1 MATRIFYLYRYQLL
15 PIDVQPTLL
24 YDLKDLISKKN
35 QYFHQAVMSLKESWK
50 DPAKKR
56 YSYDIYRHT
65 EKSIMLIASRQKNV
79 KLIREDH
86 TERDV
91 DSFPF
96 GYVII
101 DNDKEHQIIAIQ
113 ESTELRAK
121 TILKKIEKA
130 LQHFLAK
137 RYLIIKISPIY
148 NEDNFWDFV
157 SKHEEKITSLS
168 FDLITPNMSNISSRL
183 SEDLKKTAKATG
195 TVETNLKFNAASKGT
210 LKLSQDNHE
219 LDGLVNY
226 AAQGGGGIFVKVK
239 GARLGF
245 DSNDFQ
251 LTLEVED
258 SQIKDTLENII
269 TLMRNKANDGSN
281 R

>member
-1 MATRIFYLYRYQLL
+1 MATRVFYLYRYQLL

-24 YDLKDLISKKN
+24 YDLKDLIAQKN
-35 QYFHQAVMSLKESWK
+35 KYFHQAVMSLKESWK
-50 DPAKKR
+50 DTSKKK
-56 YSYDIYRHT
+56 YWYEIYRHT
-65 EKSIMLIASRQKNV
+65 EKSIMLITSRQKNV
-79 KLIREDH
+79 KVIREDH
-86 TERDV
+86 TEKDV

-96 GYVII
+96 CYVII
-101 DNDKEHQIIAIQ
+101 DNDKDNQIIAIQ
-113 ESTELRAK
+113 ESTEFRAK

-130 LQHFLAK
+130 LQHFLSK
-137 RYLIIKISPIY
+137 KYLIIKFSPIY
-148 NEDNFWDFV
+148 KEDNFWDFV
-157 SKHEEKITSLS
+157 SKYDEKITSLS

-195 TVETNLKFNAASKGT
+195 TVETNLKFNAASKGA

-239 GARLGF
+239 GTKLGF

-251 LTLEVED
+251 LTLEID
-258 SQIKDTLENII
+258 DFQIKDSLESII
-269 TLMRNKANDGSN
+269 NLIRNKAK
-281 R
+281 